1 VARQRVPH
9 PARRCDFVDERNA
22 GESAEQLRELVAK
35 AGKRVALLVQRD
47 DAQIFVPVD
56 LG

>member
-1 VARQRVPH
+1 MNGTPVK
-9 PARRCDFVDERNA
+9 
-22 GESAEQLRELVAK
+22 SAEQLRELVAK